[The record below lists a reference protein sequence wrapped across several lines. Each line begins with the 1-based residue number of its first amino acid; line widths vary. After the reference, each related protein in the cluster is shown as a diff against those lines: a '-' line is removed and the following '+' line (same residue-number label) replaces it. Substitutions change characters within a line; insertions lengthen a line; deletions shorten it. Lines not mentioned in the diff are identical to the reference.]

1 VCSTGIAF
9 TLLKYN
15 DETNFVPYAFV
26 HRIKLCM
33 YSIFEHWQSGILQEL
48 PRKRSDGPKKSWN
61 FCQQKCGNH
70 VVSVYWLPLTAG
82 CHID

>member
-1 VCSTGIAF
+1 
-9 TLLKYN
+9 
-15 DETNFVPYAFV
+15 
-26 HRIKLCM
+26 M